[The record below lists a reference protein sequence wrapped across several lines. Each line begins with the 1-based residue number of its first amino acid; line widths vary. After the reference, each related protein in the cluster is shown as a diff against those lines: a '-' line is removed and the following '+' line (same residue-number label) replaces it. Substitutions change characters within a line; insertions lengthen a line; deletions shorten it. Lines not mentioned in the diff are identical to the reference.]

1 MILYRQNKALVT
13 LGVLTKVNKM
23 ALIMMVVVKMMM
35 MMMTEYIAVHS
46 DSTYTYNIFGI
57 LWNVICH
64 SFII

>member
-23 ALIMMVVVKMMM
+23 ALMMMVVVKMM

-46 DSTYTYNIFGI
+46 DSTYTYNIFGM
-57 LWNVICH
+57 LW
-64 SFII
+64 

>member
-57 LWNVICH
+57 LWYVICH